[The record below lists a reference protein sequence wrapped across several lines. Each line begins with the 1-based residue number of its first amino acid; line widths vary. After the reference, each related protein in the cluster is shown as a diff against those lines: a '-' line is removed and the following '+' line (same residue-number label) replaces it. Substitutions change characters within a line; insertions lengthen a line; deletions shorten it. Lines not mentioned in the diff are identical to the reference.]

1 MNVQQT
7 DKQKGFTI
15 IEVVLVLA
23 IAGLIFL
30 MVFIALP
37 ALQRNQRD
45 TQRRSDVSRV
55 NTQIS
60 NYQTNSRG
68 IIPPVGTFTAADTG
82 FVAKYLGG
90 TGAVAG
96 SEYADPSTGDGYT
109 LTTAVDTDPTAGQ
122 INYQVG
128 VICGAD
134 GATTGG
140 KTRNYVLRIKLEGQT
155 SPYCVDNRS

>member
-68 IIPPVGTFTAADTG
+68 SIPPVASFTDANTG
-82 FVAKYLGG
+82 FVAKYLEG
-90 TGAVAG
+90 TTATAG

-109 LTTAVDTDPTAGQ
+109 FTTGTVDPTEGQ

-128 VICGAD
+128 VICGND
-134 GATTGG
+134 GATTNG